1 MRLRPRALCVPLL
14 AFLAS
19 PLLVLVQAGQADAHG
34 DSIQFTVT
42 GQDTGHVRAKATY
55 EDDHDPVDERIS
67 GTLTAVSADG
77 RTRGPW
83 RLVAVPGH
91 AGTVTTQEV
100 LPPGTWK
107 VTVESGFPELGRG
120 EGKIDVPVVDPRP
133 GEKTTPRPAR
143 RPTASGTASAAPS
156 VEPATPATAHAAAR
170 AGAESGPGS
179 GSEGATAWLPWT
191 ATAAAVLA
199 VTATTVTAVRRRRR
213 SRTN

>member
-14 AFLAS
+14 AVLAS

-67 GTLTAVSADG
+67 GMLTAVSADG

-133 GEKTTPRPAR
+133 GGKTTPRPA

-170 AGAESGPGS
+170 AGAESGSGS

-199 VTATTVTAVRRRRR
+199 VTATTVTVRRRRR